1 MLVMDNS
8 IITPPSFLIR
18 AMSVVTLV
26 ILTLMA
32 ISEVMGKHLKYSK
45 FWNVNSSGKSAT
57 KEVKL
62 SSRTGMLMLYTPAFL
77 GGLASFWI
85 FPHQSFRLLLLTS
98 ALTFHFFKR
107 DFEVLFIH
115 KYSGGVMLDSAIFI
129 GALYFIA
136 TVTIIY
142 FQHLSE
148 GLPEPR
154 IDLKYFGMFVFL
166 LGISGNFY
174 HHYLLSKMRKD
185 GEKQYKI
192 PKGGL
197 FDKVV
202 CPHYLFEIL
211 TFWGFFLIS
220 QNLFGLCCAIGVTF
234 YLTGR
239 SYVTRKW
246 YLSKF
251 ENFPQDVRAIFP
263 YVF

>member
-1 MLVMDNS
+1 MLLMDNS
-8 IITPPSFLIR
+8 IITPPSFLIT
-18 AMSVVTLV
+18 AMSVLSLV
-26 ILTLMA
+26 SLVFLGC
-32 ISEVMGKHLKYSK
+32 SEIMGKHLKYSK
-45 FWNVNSSGKSAT
+45 FWNVNNSGKSQ
-57 KEVKL
+57 VKL
-62 SSRTGMLMLYTPAFL
+62 SSRTGMLIFYTPAVL
-77 GGLASFWI
+77 AGLASFWI
-85 FPHQSFRLLLLTS
+85 FPHQGFRFLLLTS

-115 KYSGGVMLDSAIFI
+115 KYSGGVILDSAILI
-129 GALYFIA
+129 GALYFAA
-136 TVTIIY
+136 TAMMIY

-154 IDLKYFGMFVFL
+154 IDLKYVGMVVFL

-174 HHYLLSKMRKD
+174 HHYLLSKMRED

-197 FDKVV
+197 FDRIV

-211 TFWGFFLIS
+211 TFWGIFLIS
-220 QNLFGLCCAIGVTF
+220 QNLYALCCALGVSF
-234 YLTGR
+234 YLMGR
-239 SYVTRKW
+239 SYATRKW

-251 ENFPQDVRAIFP
+251 ENFPQDVKAVFP

>member
-1 MLVMDNS
+1 MC
-8 IITPPSFLIR
+8 FLI
-18 AMSVVTLV
+18 TL
-26 ILTLMA
+26 
-32 ISEVMGKHLKYSK
+32 Y
-45 FWNVNSSGKSAT
+45 
-57 KEVKL
+57 
-62 SSRTGMLMLYTPAFL
+62 Y
-77 GGLASFWI
+77 
-85 FPHQSFRLLLLTS
+85 Q
-98 ALTFHFFKR
+98 
-107 DFEVLFIH
+107 VLFIH

-251 ENFPQDVRAIFP
+251 ENFPLDVRAIFP